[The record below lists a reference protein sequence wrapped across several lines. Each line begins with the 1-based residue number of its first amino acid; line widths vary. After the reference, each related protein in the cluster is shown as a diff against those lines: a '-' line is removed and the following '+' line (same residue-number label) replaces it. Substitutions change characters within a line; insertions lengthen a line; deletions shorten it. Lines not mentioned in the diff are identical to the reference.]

1 MDKKQAKERIEKI
14 KAQMADIDYAYFVL
28 DAPTVSD
35 AVRDSLKRELKSL
48 EDQYPEFITP
58 DSPTQRIGGRALGRF
73 AKIRHQIPKYS
84 LDDVFSFDELLEFDT
99 RVKRFLDLSP
109 NTDIEYTAELKIDG
123 LNMTFIYKKGLFEK
137 AITRGDGIIGED
149 VTHTVKTVESVPL
162 KLKQPIDIE
171 VGGEIYMPI
180 KSFESLNKI
189 ALKQKEEPFA
199 NPRNAAAGTV
209 RQLDPG
215 IAAKRD
221 LQAFFY
227 SVFTPLGD
235 LPGKKITTQFG
246 TLEFLR
252 SLGFRVEHHF
262 SHFKNINTVKKFLEQ
277 AEKLRDSLGFQ
288 IDGVVIKVND
298 LDFQNRL
305 GRTAKC
311 VRWAAAY
318 KFAAEEATTIVEDIQ
333 IQVGRTGVLTP
344 VAHLKPVLVAGSTV
358 SRATLHNEDEI
369 KRLGVKIG
377 DTVVV
382 QKAGD
387 VIPDIVKVLEKMR
400 TGREKE
406 FRMPKNCP
414 VCDSPVAR
422 SEGEVAYRCSNKNCY
437 AQQRE
442 KIYHFV
448 SRAAF
453 DIDGLGPKII
463 DQLLDVGLIKDAA
476 DIFTLTQDDLWPL
489 ERFAEKSAK
498 NLIASI
504 EKAKHVAWPKFIFA
518 LGIRNVG
525 EKTALD
531 LSAHFPTLE
540 KLQSATQEELIAV
553 PEVGPVV
560 AESIFSWFQDKHNQK
575 FIDHLLG
582 HGVRPEKSIVRS
594 GGRLQG
600 QIFVLTGTL
609 DSMSRDEA
617 KEKIRTLGGDTSES
631 VSRQTSYVVAGAN
644 PGSKLD
650 KAEKLS
656 VKVLTEKDFLNL
668 IK

>member
-162 KLKQPIDIE
+162 KLKQLIDIE

-504 EKAKHVAWPKFIFA
+504 EKAKHVAWPKFIFG

-594 GGRLQG
+594 GGRLHG

-631 VSRQTSYVVAGAN
+631 VSRQTSYVVAGDN
-644 PGSKLD
+644 PGSKRE
-650 KAEKLS
+650 KAEKLG
-656 VKVLTEKDFLNL
+656 VRLLTEKEFLNL
-668 IK
+668 VK